1 MLNKT
6 AMAVA
11 VAGSLYAAR
20 RYFRDWGTTKG
31 EAGEKLA
38 GDDLL
43 SPPVLQATE
52 AVWIDAP
59 AEEVWPWL
67 VQMGQDRGGLYSFE
81 VLEDLVGLRYHN
93 VDTLHPEWQHLAVG
107 DAVRLVP
114 KGWLGLTEGVEMQV
128 VEVVQ
133 PETIVLRTRKP
144 QLPWDVVWSFHLV
157 AQWEDRCRLLV
168 RSRLALRRPGE
179 VLLAEMAGPARA
191 LVTRGMLLGIKRRAE
206 SRSVAV
212 VPKQPVDQ

>member
-59 AEEVWPWL
+59 ADEVWPWL

-144 QLPWDVVWSFHLV
+144 QLPWDAVWSFHLV

-212 VPKQPVDQ
+212 VPKQPVEQ